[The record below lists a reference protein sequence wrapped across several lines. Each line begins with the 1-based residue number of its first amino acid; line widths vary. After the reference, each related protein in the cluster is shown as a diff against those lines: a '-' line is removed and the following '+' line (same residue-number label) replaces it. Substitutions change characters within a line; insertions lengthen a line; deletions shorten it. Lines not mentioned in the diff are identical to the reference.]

1 MTQHAEIPLFPLNT
15 VLFPGGPLPLR
26 IFEPRYVDMV
36 RNCLRE
42 RRSFGVVLI
51 RAGSEVGAVADVAEI
66 GTSAHIAD
74 FYQLPDGLL
83 GIACVGERKFRVQRR
98 WVQDDGLNRAEI
110 EWIPEESSVE
120 VPGEYQHLSQ
130 LLRRVL
136 PELGDFY
143 RSVTKRFDD
152 ATWVGY
158 RLSEILPIA
167 LQDKQQCLE
176 IDDPVARLAR
186 LSPLIRRVDD

>member
-1 MTQHAEIPLFPLNT
+1 MTQHAEIPFFPLNT

>member
-1 MTQHAEIPLFPLNT
+1 MTQHAEIPFFPLNT
-15 VLFPGGPLPLR
+15 VLFPGGQLPLR